1 MSILDRITS
10 MFQGGKR
17 PIERG
22 YWIAVRCARCG
33 EVVRARVDLYND
45 LSATYGEGEVGYA
58 FITRKVLV
66 GEGRCYQPLEVE
78 LHFDENRKFLDRQV
92 RGGTF
97 VDEQAVPGE

>member
-17 PIERG
+17 PTERG

-45 LSATYGEGEVGYA
+45 LSATFGEGEVGYA
-58 FITRKVLV
+58 FLTRKVLV
-66 GEGRCYQPLEVE
+66 GEQRCYQSLVVE
-78 LHFDENRKFLDRQV
+78 LHFDENRKLLDRHV
-92 RGGTF
+92 SGGTF
-97 VDEQAVPGE
+97 VDEQAVQGA